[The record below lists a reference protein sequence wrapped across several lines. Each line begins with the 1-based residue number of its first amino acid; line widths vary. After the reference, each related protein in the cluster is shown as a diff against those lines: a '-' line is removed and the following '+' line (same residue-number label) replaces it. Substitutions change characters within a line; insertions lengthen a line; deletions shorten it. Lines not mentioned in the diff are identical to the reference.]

1 MDGDRIDFELSIE
14 GGQLIR
20 SMIIDGATLLQ
31 LKSCLIILNI
41 DIIDIILPK
50 YWLWTIVELKLLV
63 LHVIAIIVLMIV
75 VVVLPW
81 TAPRSISISSTMI
94 PVFIATKIMASAT
107 SSRTWTIQIDAHIVA
122 DGQMTRAR

>member
-50 YWLWTIVELKLLV
+50 Y
-63 LHVIAIIVLMIV
+63 
-75 VVVLPW
+75 
-81 TAPRSISISSTMI
+81 
-94 PVFIATKIMASAT
+94 
-107 SSRTWTIQIDAHIVA
+107 
-122 DGQMTRAR
+122 